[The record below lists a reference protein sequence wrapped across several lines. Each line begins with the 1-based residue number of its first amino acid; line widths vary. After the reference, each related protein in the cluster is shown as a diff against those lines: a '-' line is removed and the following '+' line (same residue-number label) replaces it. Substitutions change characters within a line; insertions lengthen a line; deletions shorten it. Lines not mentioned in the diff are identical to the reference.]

1 MGMTWLH
8 YFQFSMFTDIVNIF
22 IYLAILALCNCQY
35 HCLIHGVSELS
46 AYKFF
51 MTNPCES

>member
-1 MGMTWLH
+1 MTWLH